1 MWFDTIQLS
10 RQGEGGLTRLGER
23 IEGLNMN
30 RGNLN
35 CYDSSQDRTHA
46 VETVGGNMK
55 IAFLGLG
62 KMGRAIAGRLLASG
76 HSLTVWNRSPGPA
89 DELTALGATRC
100 SSPAEAVREADVLM
114 TMLFDDPA
122 HEEVLLGGGEVLSAM
137 RPGALH
143 ISLATISVA
152 LSERLTAE
160 HTRRGQAFVAAPV
173 FGRPNVAAEGRLWI
187 VAAGEAA
194 ALAKA
199 QPLLET
205 LSRGITVVGA
215 EPRQAHA
222 MKLGGN
228 FLISAMIQALCD
240 GSVYAASQ
248 GIDPATFLETA
259 NNALF
264 QSPFYA
270 AYSKVMLH
278 PPPTPGATV
287 ALGAKDL
294 RLLRESAAAQH
305 KRLRLADVLAEVFD
319 EALASGIAEQDWAA
333 GMLRMAEGYAGG

>member
-1 MWFDTIQLS
+1 
-10 RQGEGGLTRLGER
+10 
-23 IEGLNMN
+23 
-30 RGNLN
+30 
-35 CYDSSQDRTHA
+35 
-46 VETVGGNMK
+46 
-55 IAFLGLG
+55 
-62 KMGRAIAGRLLASG
+62 
-76 HSLTVWNRSPGPA
+76 
-89 DELTALGATRC
+89 
-100 SSPAEAVREADVLM
+100 
-114 TMLFDDPA
+114 MLFDDAA
-122 HEEVLLGGGEVLSAM
+122 HEEVLCGEGKPNRGELGGSEVLAAM

-187 VAAGEAA
+187 VAAGESG

-205 LSRGITVVGA
+205 LSRGITVVGT

-240 GSVYAASQ
+240 GSVYAESQ
-248 GIDPATFLETA
+248 GIEPAIFLETA

-270 AYSKVMLH
+270 AYSKVMLE

-294 RLLRESAAAQH
+294 RLLRESATARN
-305 KRLRLADVLAEVFD
+305 KRLRLAESLAGVFE
-319 EALASGIAEQDWAA
+319 EALAAGLAEEDWAA
-333 GMLRMAEGYAGG
+333 GMLRVAETYAEA